1 MGGGRIVG
9 GGIGGNGGIGGTGD
23 GPDGGGG
30 PGGISDGVGLGGVGG
45 VGGVGPGGTGLGGV
59 GPGEGEGDGG
69 GPDGVG
75 LGGVGPGPG
84 EGGRGGPEGGAMG
97 GGVGPG
103 PLPGPGGWPQLV
115 ASSAKSEAMRG
126 RGVPPT
132 KRNVLPLC
140 GTAIVTGSRT
150 VMGGSR
156 TEGWIGIGSATGR
169 TTREVGVLGGV
180 LGTYGGGAGLKTLL
194 SGVLR
199 TEGAGALRAG
209 TGLAAALGAAG
220 GGAPRAGVAPRTGVA
235 LSTGVAAALRVATG
249 LAAAL
254 GTAGG
259 VAPGTG
265 VALRTGVAAAL
276 RVATG
281 LAAVL
286 GTAGGVA
293 LRTAVAPGTW
303 VAAALC
309 ARLPE
314 ALGAPVDGSSR
325 VGLLASLGDAPGTSL
340 GIAVGATDGASR
352 CAASLNPFSAEVT
365 GLLCLGTGA
374 LLGLGSAASCAD
386 WAFAL
391 RLRWGGGVGL
401 GDRRLREPAFLES
414 ATSYPPQ
421 RPLAARAPINPIRCS
436 TRPARRSLR
445 LP

>member
-1 MGGGRIVG
+1 
-9 GGIGGNGGIGGTGD
+9 
-23 GPDGGGG
+23 
-30 PGGISDGVGLGGVGG
+30 
-45 VGGVGPGGTGLGGV
+45 
-59 GPGEGEGDGG
+59 
-69 GPDGVG
+69 
-75 LGGVGPGPG
+75 
-84 EGGRGGPEGGAMG
+84 MG

-115 ASSAKSEAMRG
+115 ASNAKSEAMRG

-220 GGAPRAGVAPRTGVA
+220 GGAPRAGVAPR
-235 LSTGVAAALRVATG
+235 
-249 LAAAL
+249 
-254 GTAGG
+254 
-259 VAPGTG
+259 TG

-391 RLRWGGGVGL
+391 RLRWGGGGGL